1 MHFASSNACPVG
13 RGNFS
18 PGRLIPSHVESCLRH
33 DTQILGGGVL
43 VANSSC
49 ATPRVTDQAVFKP
62 WSRQPPLSPS
72 WPASPNDKLITRT
85 ASMCNGH
92 PLRRYGEN
100 RPIGASYP
108 SMTHHISFILLKR
121 ALVGRLPFVAWHTRP
136 RRVCRY
142 REGGGSSSESIL
154 GESGKWRGH
163 RAACMG
169 DVRMSLCGDTR

>member
-1 MHFASSNACPVG
+1 MIGQGARR
-13 RGNFS
+13 RGSRFS
-18 PGRLIPSHVESCLRH
+18 VEALERADSAMTRRCRAEECWSQTHHVRRLVSPI
-33 DTQILGGGVL
+33 
-43 VANSSC
+43 
-49 ATPRVTDQAVFKP
+49 KP
-62 WSRQPPLSPS
+62 WSNPGHGSHRSVHG
-72 WPASPNDKLITRT
+72 KLITRT

-108 SMTHHISFILLKR
+108 SMTHNISFILLKR
-121 ALVGRLPFVAWHTRP
+121 ALVGRLPFVAWHIRP
-136 RRVCRY
+136 RRVYQY